1 MPYCNQCGGENAE
14 SARFCT
20 HCGVAVSGSTVGA
33 TQTTNA
39 PRRNAGGKVKAV
51 LVVLV
56 AVASV
61 GFLFMFV
68 AIPLFPQSG
77 SATTCE
83 ELQGD
88 IIELSEERDGQFS
101 SSILKMYDVREVAST
116 RYILECRADARW
128 SRGGDDPVIFYLEED
143 DSGDRFIGYRR
154 Q

>member
-39 PRRNAGGKVKAV
+39 PRRNAGDKVK
-51 LVVLV
+51 VVLV
-56 AVASV
+56 ALVAVAGV
-61 GFLFMFV
+61 GFLFMFMV
-68 AIPLFPQSG
+68 VPLLQQSG
-77 SATTCE
+77 SVTTCE
-83 ELQGD
+83 ELQED
-88 IIELSEERDGQFS
+88 IIELSEEREGTTS
-101 SSILKMYDVREVAST
+101 ASILKMYDVREVAST

-143 DSGDRFIGYRR
+143 DSGDQFIGYRR